1 MKIKVQVDQDL
12 CTACA
17 LCYDEVPEVY
27 EDAGDGIA
35 AVKEEVGG
43 DGAVLDC
50 CEIGKDICERVL
62 EVTEECPSGSLIT
75 EVVEEGDC

>member
-1 MKIKVQVDQDL
+1 MKLKVMVDQDL

-17 LCYDEVPEVY
+17 LCYDDVPEIYV
-27 EDAGDGIA
+27 DAGDGIA

-43 DGAVLDC
+43 DGAILDC
-50 CEIGKDICERVL
+50 ESVGQDVCDRVL

-75 EVVEEGDC
+75 EVVEE